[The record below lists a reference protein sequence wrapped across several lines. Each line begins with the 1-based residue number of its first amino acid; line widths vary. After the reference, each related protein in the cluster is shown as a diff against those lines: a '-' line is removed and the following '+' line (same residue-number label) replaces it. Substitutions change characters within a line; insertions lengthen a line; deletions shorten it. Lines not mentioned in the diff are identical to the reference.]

1 LWVCPLSDSSG
12 QYRQTSPEFFRLNPD
27 IIHGFVPWLN
37 RELNVLLVSHENRLS
52 YVLELVLRLITRF
65 HIRSRAFRLAIQSY
79 IGGYTEH
86 FIHEFFQ
93 YARSPYDMYGFDEN
107 ADYQPRNNLQQEE
120 VAVSDSSDEDVL
132 GTRPIINSQAPVVKV
147 SQK

>member
-1 LWVCPLSDSSG
+1 
-12 QYRQTSPEFFRLNPD
+12 
-27 IIHGFVPWLN
+27 
-37 RELNVLLVSHENRLS
+37 
-52 YVLELVLRLITRF
+52 
-65 HIRSRAFRLAIQSY
+65 
-79 IGGYTEH
+79 
-86 FIHEFFQ
+86 
-93 YARSPYDMYGFDEN
+93 MYGFDEN